1 MSKNAQLALEAALE
15 RIIAGVPKRIPATRK
30 LSLRAVEEE
39 ANLGNGTGYYY
50 PEFVE
55 KVKRKKADSS
65 TTSSSTPQIDTQ
77 RLREKAKQETRI
89 KEKYKKENQKL
100 KALVASMAAEQH
112 QFNDAL
118 RNSLLKIENLE
129 IKIEEQ
135 KMQIVELKR
144 SKISGI

>member
-55 KVKRKKADSS
+55 KVKLKKADSF
-65 TTSSSTPQIDTQ
+65 TESSSTPEINTQ
-77 RLREKAKQETRI
+77 RLREKAKQESRI
-89 KEKYKKENQKL
+89 KEKYKRENQKL

-118 RNSLLKIENLE
+118 RKALLTIENLE
-129 IKIEEQ
+129 LKIEDQ
-135 KMQIVELKR
+135 KEEIIELKR
-144 SKISGI
+144 SKISKI